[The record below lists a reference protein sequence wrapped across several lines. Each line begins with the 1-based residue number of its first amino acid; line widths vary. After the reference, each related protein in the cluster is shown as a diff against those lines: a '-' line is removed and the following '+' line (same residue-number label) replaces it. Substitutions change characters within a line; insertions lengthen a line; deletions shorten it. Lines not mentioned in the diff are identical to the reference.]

1 MHLFLAQLRG
11 LLLALWR
18 RFFPPRATVEEEQT
32 VLDDRKVAP
41 NVRTVREM
49 YRAMLKRAAGRGY
62 SRLRIETPYEFQQ
75 RLDGRTVSPVHIL
88 LPSPMRI
95 PPFVTAISFLT
106 SRSGAHTPRMG
117 RVSTAMKRSWQIN
130 KHRQD
135 AGS

>member
-1 MHLFLAQLRG
+1 MASLSGTIARPVAG
-11 LLLALWR
+11 LWR

-75 RLDGRTVSPVHIL
+75 RLDGRTPLASPHL

-106 SRSGAHTPRMG
+106 KPKWGDMPRMG
-117 RVSTAMKRSWQIN
+117 RVRAAMERSC
-130 KHRQD
+130 R
-135 AGS
+135 